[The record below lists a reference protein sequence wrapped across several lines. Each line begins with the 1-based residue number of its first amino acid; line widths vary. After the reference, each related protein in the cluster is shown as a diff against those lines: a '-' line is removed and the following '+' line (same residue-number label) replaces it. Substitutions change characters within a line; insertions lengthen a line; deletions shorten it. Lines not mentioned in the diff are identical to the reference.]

1 MTVEF
6 EGVTAG
12 YGDEPV
18 VEDVSLSIGDGELV
32 GFLGPNGVG
41 KSTLLKTVVG
51 LLAPASGTVRVGES
65 AVDDLSR
72 RDLARRVGYVPQSES
87 PTAPTTVFET
97 VLMGRKPYLSWR
109 ASTSDHAVVERVL
122 TTLDLDDLAMR
133 DVGSLSGGQRQ
144 KVVIARALAQ
154 EPDVLVLDEPTS
166 DLDIRHEVDVLD
178 VVCDRVTD
186 GLSGVVA
193 MHDLNLAARF
203 CDRLVLFADHGVY
216 ATGPPEILSET
227 SVRDVYGVDATVHHD
242 GDGVTVVP
250 KSGTGR

>member
-109 ASTSDHAVVERVL
+109 ASTSDHAVVKRVL

-166 DLDIRHEVDVLD
+166 DLDIRHEVDV
-178 VVCDRVTD
+178 
-186 GLSGVVA
+186 
-193 MHDLNLAARF
+193 
-203 CDRLVLFADHGVY
+203 
-216 ATGPPEILSET
+216 
-227 SVRDVYGVDATVHHD
+227 
-242 GDGVTVVP
+242 
-250 KSGTGR
+250 